1 MKKDYLIPEIKMQ
14 TFIVALPCTVS
25 PPKIK
30 RTDDEEVD
38 EEEEALINIRNSE
51 NVDGGTISLW

>member
-1 MKKDYLIPEIKMQ
+1 MQ

>member
-14 TFIVALPCTVS
+14 TFIVTLPCTVS
-25 PPKIK
+25 PNVKY
-30 RTDDEEVD
+30 TDDEKVD
-38 EEEEALINIRNSE
+38 NDGEALINKRNSE

>member
-1 MKKDYLIPEIKMQ
+1 MQ

-25 PPKIK
+25 PNVKY
-30 RTDDEEVD
+30 TDDEKVD
-38 EEEEALINIRNSE
+38 NDGEALINKRNSE